1 MRSSYTKNGKRIR
14 GIGLE
19 LKPHYPCV
27 AKNMLNGSQMIV
39 VWHVDHLK
47 VSHVNN
53 FKITEFACYLDEIY
67 GGLSVKIVKLNN
79 YLGVDLYFF
88 IDRKVQVYMIPYLNN
103 ILRNF
108 PENFGTTNTSPDVD
122 HLFKVQSEEES
133 RPLPE

>member
-1 MRSSYTKNGKRIR
+1 
-14 GIGLE
+14 
-19 LKPHYPCV
+19 
-27 AKNMLNGSQMIV
+27 MIV
-39 VWHVDHLK
+39 LWHVDHLK

-79 YLGVDLYFF
+79 YLGVDLYLF

-108 PENFGTTNTSPDVD
+108 PENFGTTNASPDVD
-122 HLFKVQSEEES
+122 YLFKVQSEEES